1 MIEVMSPESEHHRRA
16 LARDV
21 LERDAA
27 APGPPVRRPSRNR
40 PVRQLVESIYSKRS
54 EQSKTACQRKPT
66 ARLALSSSE
75 RRPKAPLAH
84 LPTAL
89 RPSRPAQPWLFHQAE
104 KGIDVSASRAI

>member
-1 MIEVMSPESEHHRRA
+1 MIEVCLRKGEHHRRA

-27 APGPPVRRPSRNR
+27 VPGPPVRRPSRNR

-66 ARLALSSSE
+66 
-75 RRPKAPLAH
+75 H

-89 RPSRPAQPWLFHQAE
+89 RPSRPVRQWVFHQAQTGIGNSPDPALSPAIE
-104 KGIDVSASRAI
+104 KVV

>member
-1 MIEVMSPESEHHRRA
+1 MIEVMSPKGEHHRRA

-27 APGPPVRRPSRNR
+27 APGPPVHRPSRNR

-89 RPSRPAQPWLFHQAE
+89 RPSRPAPTVAF
-104 KGIDVSASRAI
+104 SSSRKRN